1 MTLKPFPWNLTSC
14 SILTGKSIL
23 SINSFIW
30 ALACSEKAF
39 SRPRKTIWILTLLF
53 FFKNLTAWSALN
65 PKSPSPVLGLKRI
78 PFSLVFFCFLLFS
91 YFFLVSK
98 YWNFPQSINLQTGG
112 SALGAISTKSK
123 SNSLANCRACWTD
136 KIPCCSPLSP
146 TTLTSRIPLIA
157 SLTRFF
163 GFLGVGL

>member
-1 MTLKPFPWNLTSC
+1 
-14 SILTGKSIL
+14 L

-30 ALACSEKAF
+30 VLACSEKAF
-39 SRPRKTIWILTLLF
+39 SLPLKTIWILTLLF
-53 FFKNLTAWSALN
+53 FFRNLTAWLALN
-65 PKSPSPVLGLKRI
+65 SKSPSPVLGRKRI

-91 YFFLVSK
+91 YFFLVSR
-98 YWNFPQSINLQTGG
+98 YWNFPQSISLHTGG

-123 SNSLANCRACWTD
+123 PESLAKWRASWIG

-146 TTLTSRIPLIA
+146 TTLISWTPLIA

-163 GFLGVGL
+163 GFFGVGLYGVLLIVLC